1 MERELTIDQRFRGPP
16 GSANGGYTC
25 GVLADYLGV
34 SAEVTLRT
42 PPPLGRPLRVET
54 GEQEARLM
62 DNSTLIAEAKVS
74 EPEIDP
80 PDTVTYEEAA
90 AISTPTPPD
99 EHPFPECFVCGPL
112 RQRGDGLRIYPQRL
126 DERQLVVASWLPDE
140 SLSDGTGSI
149 RDEFIWA
156 ALDCPGG
163 FAVWLLDP
171 QARCLLG
178 RLRATIVG
186 HVSVGDR
193 LVVMGWPVEKDGRK
207 FHAGTAVFSEHGELK
222 GLAQATWINLR
233 HG

>member
-25 GVLADYLGV
+25 GVVADYLGR

-42 PPPLGRPLRVET
+42 PPPLGRPLRVESS
-54 GEQEARLM
+54 EQEARLI
-62 DNSTLIAEAKVS
+62 DDSILIAEAKFS

-80 PDTVTYEEAA
+80 PDAVSYEEAA
-90 AISTPTPPD
+90 AVSTPIPPD

-112 RQRGDGLRIYPQRL
+112 RQRGDGLRIYPQL
-126 DERQLVVASWLPDE
+126 LGERPLVAASWLPDE
-140 SLSDGTGSI
+140 SLSDGTGSV

-163 FAVWLLDP
+163 FAAWLLDP
-171 QARCLLG
+171 QAQCLLG
-178 RLRATIVG
+178 RLRATVVG
-186 HVSVGDR
+186 RVSVGDR
-193 LVVMGWPVEKDGRK
+193 LVVMGWPVNKDGRK
-207 FHAGTAVFSEHGELK
+207 LHAGTAVFSEHGELK

-233 HG
+233 